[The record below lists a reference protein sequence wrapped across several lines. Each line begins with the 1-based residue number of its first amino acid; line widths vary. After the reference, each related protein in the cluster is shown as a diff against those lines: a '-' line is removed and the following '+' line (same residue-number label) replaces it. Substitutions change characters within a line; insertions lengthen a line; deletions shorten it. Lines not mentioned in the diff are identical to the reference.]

1 MSSHSQGRRN
11 LLLILIRFIVSIIGI
26 ILLLVRVSSVFT
38 MVASFGVF
46 TPLLLILIRFIVSI
60 IGIIL
65 LLVRVSSVFTMV
77 ASFGVFTPLLLILIR
92 FIVSI
97 IGIILLLV
105 RVSSVLTM
113 RVFIPLLL
121 ILILSF
127 VNMGGEDDA
136 GATGGSRYF
145 SLTPV
150 QPHTNPLATK
160 LATVK
165 DIPYYVSDQFLR
177 TVARDRYQLS
187 QVERMVERS
196 YERYLSDECKSQKV
210 YKRKLELL
218 SVKSKI
224 TEAERENLMRK
235 SRGFEL
241 TRCLEL
247 EDLFPRSVPAKD
259 RVDRHSEF

>member
-1 MSSHSQGRRN
+1 
-11 LLLILIRFIVSIIGI
+11 
-26 ILLLVRVSSVFT
+26 
-38 MVASFGVF
+38 
-46 TPLLLILIRFIVSI
+46 
-60 IGIIL
+60 
-65 LLVRVSSVFTMV
+65 
-77 ASFGVFTPLLLILIR
+77 
-92 FIVSI
+92 
-97 IGIILLLV
+97 
-105 RVSSVLTM
+105 M

-196 YERYLSDECKSQKV
+196 YERELSDECKNQKV
-210 YKRKLELL
+210 YKRMLELMA
-218 SVKSKI
+218 KSKI
-224 TEAERENLMRK
+224 TEAQRETRETLMMEL
-235 SRGFEL
+235 RGFEL

-247 EDLFPRSVPAKD
+247 EDLFPRSVPVKD
-259 RVDRHSEF
+259 RVLGEMDL

>member
-1 MSSHSQGRRN
+1 MG
-11 LLLILIRFIVSIIGI
+11 GPG
-26 ILLLVRVSSVFT
+26 VRVYSSG
-38 MVASFGVF
+38 FGPGMAF
-46 TPLLLILIRFIVSI
+46 GGMNGARARHQQQQQQQQRQQEGPLGQL
-60 IGIIL
+60 
-65 LLVRVSSVFTMV
+65 
-77 ASFGVFTPLLLILIR
+77 AQ
-92 FIVSI
+92 
-97 IGIILLLV
+97 
-105 RVSSVLTM
+105 
-113 RVFIPLLL
+113 FIPLLL

-127 VNMGGEDDA
+127 MNMGGEDGV

-150 QPHTNPLATK
+150 SPHTNPLATK
-160 LATVK
+160 LAKVK
-165 DIPYYVSDQFLR
+165 DIPYFVSDQFLR

-196 YERYLSDECKSQKV
+196 YERYLSDECKNQKA

-218 SVKSKI
+218 SAKGRI

-235 SRGFEL
+235 ARGFEL

-247 EDLFPRSVPAKD
+247 EDLFPRAVPAKD